1 MKNKGKMIEQTN
13 RTHPRHGIGS
23 KCVPGLPLSFIVK
36 KLLLKYFKCPTAG
49 FVYTCEYIIM
59 YNAWFAK

>member
-1 MKNKGKMIEQTN
+1 MKNKGKMIKQN
-13 RTHPRHGIGS
+13 KRTHPGHGS

-36 KLLLKYFKCPTAG
+36 KLLLKYFKWPTAG

-59 YNAWFAK
+59 YKAWFAK